1 MKLPDFREVWCVDFE
16 FRQLPGELP
25 TPICVV
31 TTELNSSRW
40 VRLFTNEMPST
51 APYSTDDDSLFI
63 AFAASADLLCH
74 LALGW
79 ELPTYVLDLF
89 AEFRVI
95 TNSIDKVDQRASLLS
110 ALSYFHIPHITSG
123 QKDQMR
129 SLSER
134 GGPWTE
140 SERASLL
147 RYCESDVVALPALLE
162 KLFDQKFLAQAL
174 ERGRYTKAVARM
186 EATGIPIDIEMLSEL
201 RTRWDD
207 IRLDLISEVDR
218 DYYVFDGMHFRY
230 DQFTRYIDQRKISW
244 PRTPTGK
251 PSLDDETF
259 RDMAL
264 AYPHLNPLRQLRA
277 TLSSMK
283 LESLSVGRDG
293 RNRTPLKPFSSLA
306 SRNQPSTS
314 KFIFGPATW
323 LRYLIRSRP
332 RNAMAYIDYCQQEF
346 AVAAVLS
353 GDSAMQAAYLSGDPY
368 LQFAMQAGAA
378 PLDATRETCGT
389 IRDLYKTAALA
400 VMYGMTA
407 KGLSVRIGKSEVD
420 AQRILNDHR
429 RAYPQ
434 FWKWSDRLISHVQL
448 EGTYATRSGWRVRR
462 NSLKLSDHH
471 KRSLR
476 NFPVQSTGADILR
489 LACCLATERGIKI
502 CAPVHDAVLIEAPTS
517 EINTAVAAMREAM
530 AEAGKSVLG
539 GFEIRTEA
547 KVFLDRFE
555 DPRGESTW
563 RLVNELLARS
573 RPGPEQY
580 SFLGVA
586 G

>member
-1 MKLPDFREVWCVDFE
+1 MKLPGFREIWCVDFE

-74 LALGW
+74 IALGW
-79 ELPTYVLDLF
+79 ELPTHVLDLF

-251 PSLDDETF
+251 PCLDD
-259 RDMAL
+259 
-264 AYPHLNPLRQLRA
+264 
-277 TLSSMK
+277 
-283 LESLSVGRDG
+283 
-293 RNRTPLKPFSSLA
+293 
-306 SRNQPSTS
+306 
-314 KFIFGPATW
+314 
-323 LRYLIRSRP
+323 
-332 RNAMAYIDYCQQEF
+332 
-346 AVAAVLS
+346 
-353 GDSAMQAAYLSGDPY
+353 
-368 LQFAMQAGAA
+368 
-378 PLDATRETCGT
+378 
-389 IRDLYKTAALA
+389 
-400 VMYGMTA
+400 
-407 KGLSVRIGKSEVD
+407 
-420 AQRILNDHR
+420 
-429 RAYPQ
+429 
-434 FWKWSDRLISHVQL
+434 
-448 EGTYATRSGWRVRR
+448 
-462 NSLKLSDHH
+462 
-471 KRSLR
+471 
-476 NFPVQSTGADILR
+476 
-489 LACCLATERGIKI
+489 
-502 CAPVHDAVLIEAPTS
+502 
-517 EINTAVAAMREAM
+517 
-530 AEAGKSVLG
+530 
-539 GFEIRTEA
+539 
-547 KVFLDRFE
+547 
-555 DPRGESTW
+555 
-563 RLVNELLARS
+563 
-573 RPGPEQY
+573 
-580 SFLGVA
+580 
-586 G
+586 